1 MIMMISY
8 KKKFANI
15 ITLCPENRGKGVDPI
30 VPAAAALYLNT
41 ILGRIFFILTLT
53 VHMVT

>member
-1 MIMMISY
+1 MSREQR
-8 KKKFANI
+8 KRSGPEW
-15 ITLCPENRGKGVDPI
+15 TL
-30 VPAAAALYLNT
+30 PAAAALYLNT